1 MNEPTANTP
10 RPHSVSWGRWGLRS
24 AAISYLTLM
33 VLMPI
38 GSIVHY
44 GFSGGV
50 IGFWQEISNPVAAD
64 ALRLTLITAFI
75 ATVANAVMGTL
86 TAMAI
91 VRSEFAG
98 KHLLNN
104 LVDVP
109 FAIPTL
115 VTGVMLVVLYGPQSA
130 LGALLEPRG
139 VRIIF
144 AKPGIVL
151 ALLLVTYPFVIRAVQ
166 PVLQQL
172 EKEQEEAAF
181 TIGASRWT
189 TFWRIILPEISPA
202 VATGSLLNFA
212 RALGEFGAI
221 VLVAGN
227 IPRQTL
233 TAAVHVYGQVE
244 SQNQRGASAVS
255 LLLLLVSFSL
265 LLLVDRMQRRREV
278 RRA

>member
-1 MNEPTANTP
+1 
-10 RPHSVSWGRWGLRS
+10 
-24 AAISYLTLM
+24 M

-44 GFSGGV
+44 GFSDGV
-50 IGFWQEISNPVAAD
+50 AGFWREISNPVAVG
-64 ALRLTLITAFI
+64 ALRLTLVTAFI
-75 ATVANAVMGTL
+75 ATITNAVMGTL

-98 KHLLNN
+98 RHLLNS

-115 VTGVMLVVLYGPQSA
+115 VTGVMLVVLYGPQTT
-130 LGALLEPRG
+130 LGSLLEAKG
-139 VRIIF
+139 IRIIF

-166 PVLQQL
+166 PVLLQL
-172 EKEQEEAAF
+172 EQEQEEAAF

-189 TFWRIILPEISPA
+189 TFWRIILPEITPA
-202 VATGSLLNFA
+202 VLTGSLLNFA

-244 SQNQRGASAVS
+244 SQNQLGASAVS
-255 LLLLLVSFSL
+255 LLLLALSFSL
-265 LLLVDRMQRRREV
+265 LLLVDRIQLRREA